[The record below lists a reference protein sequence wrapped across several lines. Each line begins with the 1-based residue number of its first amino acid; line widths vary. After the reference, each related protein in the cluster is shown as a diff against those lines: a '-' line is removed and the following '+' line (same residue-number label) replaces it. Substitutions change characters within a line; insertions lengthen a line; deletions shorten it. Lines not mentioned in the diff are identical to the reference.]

1 MRLYDAFV
9 LFCPFF
15 NFNILLKFVCKNKTN
30 QQKKNTDLGQLES
43 E

>member
-15 NFNILLKFVCKNKTN
+15 NFNILQK
-30 QQKKNTDLGQLES
+30 QKKQKNIGLEQLEI
-43 E
+43 